1 MTLPV
6 LQLTGLEKRY
16 GKGATAVHAVRG
28 LNLTVEPGQVFAFLG
43 PNGAGKTTTMHM
55 ILDFIRPTAG
65 EARIFGTSSADA
77 RARSRL
83 GFLPEL
89 FNFDGF
95 LTGRETLLYYGR
107 LSGVAEGDLAA
118 QADKWLARLGL
129 ADAAGRRLATYSK
142 GMMQRTGL
150 AQALMGE
157 PELVMLD
164 EPTSGM
170 DPVGKRDVMNLFREL
185 RAEGRTVFL
194 SSHILAD
201 VEAVADSVAIIDHG
215 QLRYDG
221 PLGAILKGEDFTL
234 ISFSAPNDAQVTE
247 HVPGAYQQ
255 DGLWHA
261 EAEGEDNRRALVD
274 LIGKQG
280 WDLHAAVPRR
290 KGLDD
295 AFLDLLKPGVEA
307 TDA

>member
-1 MTLPV
+1 MTASV
-6 LQLTGLEKRY
+6 LQLSGLEKRY
-16 GKGATAVHAVRG
+16 GKGASAVHAVRG
-28 LNLTVEPGQVFAFLG
+28 LNVTVEPGQVFAFLG

-65 EARIFGTSSADA
+65 EARIFGIPSSDA
-77 RARSRL
+77 AARKRL

-89 FNFDGF
+89 FNFDTF

-107 LSGVAEGDLAA
+107 LSGVAEHELGAR
-118 QADKWLARLGL
+118 ADKWLARLGL
-129 ADAAGRRLATYSK
+129 ADAAHRRLATYSK

-157 PELVMLD
+157 PDLVMLD

-170 DPVGKRDVMNLFREL
+170 DPGGKRDVMDLFREL

-201 VEAVADSVAIIDHG
+201 VEAVADSVAIIDKG
-215 QLRYDG
+215 LLRYEG
-221 PLGAILKGEDFTL
+221 PLGDILKREDFTL
-234 ISFSAPNDAQVTE
+234 ISFTAGDGANVTA
-247 HVPGAYQQ
+247 HVPNAYQQ

-261 EAEGEDNRRALVD
+261 EVEGEEGRRSLVD

-295 AFLDLLKPGVEA
+295 AFLELLKPGPEESSA
-307 TDA
+307 

>member
-1 MTLPV
+1 MTSPV
-6 LQLTGLEKRY
+6 LQLSDLEKRY
-16 GKGATAVHAVRG
+16 GKGTSAVHAVRG
-28 LNLTVEPGQVFAFLG
+28 LNLEVQPGQVFAFLG

-65 EARIFGTSSADA
+65 GARIFGAPSSDA
-77 RARSRL
+77 RARSQL

-89 FNFDGF
+89 FSFDGF

-107 LSGVAEGDLAA
+107 LSGVAENELSAR
-118 QADKWLARLGL
+118 ADKWLARLGL
-129 ADAAGRRLATYSK
+129 SDAAHRRLATYSK

-157 PELVMLD
+157 PDLVMLD

-170 DPVGKRDVMNLFREL
+170 DPGGKRDVMDLFREL

-201 VEAVADSVAIIDHG
+201 VEAVADSVAIIDKG

-221 PLGAILKGEDFTL
+221 PLGDILKGEDFTL
-234 ISFSAPNDAQVTE
+234 ISFSASTLARVTE

-255 DGLWHA
+255 DGLWHT
-261 EAEGEDNRRALVD
+261 EVEGEEGRRSLVD

-295 AFLDLLKPGVEA
+295 AFLDLLKPAAEESGA
-307 TDA
+307 